1 MDIAI
6 KKLFKESFSNGFR
19 SIFSAPNNIAN
30 SGKGGKK

>member
-6 KKLFKESFSNGFR
+6 KKLFKESFSNSFR
-19 SIFSAPNNIAN
+19 SIFSTPNNITN